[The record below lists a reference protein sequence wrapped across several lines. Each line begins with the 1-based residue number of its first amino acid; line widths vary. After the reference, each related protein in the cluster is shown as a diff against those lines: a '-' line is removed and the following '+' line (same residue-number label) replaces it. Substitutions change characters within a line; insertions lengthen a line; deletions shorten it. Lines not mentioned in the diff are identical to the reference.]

1 MNIEIGN
8 KITVDDLKKDIKNSI
23 EEASYESN
31 INSIKSS
38 LNSISENV
46 KSRSNIDNDLIKF
59 IKTFVNSKITNKDYV
74 RDFYETSHPIIKRHG
89 RGEIDYS
96 ATKDRNAATIAALK
110 TVMLIAGVWTLGTN
124 AIVDWCVNTGKFN
137 PVYYQE
143 GSEYIAGYDNYCDI
157 NYYVNSSTAP
167 KIYGDDGYH
176 YEYSLGAH
184 NDGYEHNMM
193 TVKFTAQNQTNYPLC
208 YTFGKL
214 NNIIATGI
222 VPANSS
228 LYLGSYCQYWYDS
241 TYYGSVITSNDVIYF
256 NFVRKYEG

>member
-46 KSRSNIDNDLIKF
+46 KSRSNLDNDCIRF

-74 RDFYETSHPIIKRHG
+74 RDFAETSHPITKRHG
-89 RGEIDYS
+89 RGEIDYQ
-96 ATKDRNAATIAALK
+96 ATYDRNKTAIIALNAAMVL
-110 TVMLIAGVWTLGTN
+110 AGVWTTDTA
-124 AIVDWCVNTGKFN
+124 AIVIWCINHGGIS
-137 PVYYQE
+137 PVYYPE

-157 NYYVNSSTAP
+157 NYYVNPSTAP

-176 YEYSLGAH
+176 YEYSFGAH
-184 NDGYEHNMM
+184 NDGYDHNMM
-193 TVKFTAQNQTNYPLC
+193 TAKFTAVNFTNYPLC

-222 VPANSS
+222 IPANSS
-228 LYLGSYCQYWYDS
+228 LYLGRYYQYWYDS
-241 TYYGSVITSNDVIYF
+241 TYNGSVITSNDVVYF
-256 NFVRKYEG
+256 NFVRKYE